1 MRPPG
6 NLLPHATQQ
15 GAGRS
20 EFLLS
25 AGCSRRL
32 SHSPAAGR
40 HEFFHHASMPRSSP
54 ATSLTGGI
62 SFLFQQILYYIE
74 KECSSTKQEKNYA
87 FSIKNRRQ
95 SLPIS
100 RKLRYRARVRRQ
112 AVFLCREQETARS
125 AASGDGTSFT
135 AESYAIPLRIARFF
149 IRFLGR
155 PHLVIHRLDAVAVA
169 GMGAQ
174 PAAEGTAR

>member
-1 MRPPG
+1 M
-6 NLLPHATQQ
+6 QQ
-15 GAGRS
+15 GRTALP
-20 EFLLS
+20 FLLS

-74 KECSSTKQEKNYA
+74 KGCSSTKQEKNYA
-87 FSIKNRRQ
+87 FSIKNRIQ
-95 SLPIS
+95 PLPIS
-100 RKLRYRARVRRQ
+100 RELRYRARFRRQ
-112 AVFLCREQETARS
+112 TVFLCREQETARS
-125 AASGDGTSFT
+125 AASGDRTSFT
-135 AESYAIPLRIARFF
+135 AESYAVPFRIARFSVH
-149 IRFLGR
+149 FLRR

-169 GMGAQ
+169 RVGAQ